1 MKNSIHSRFGK
12 TFGAMRR
19 HAEMLAAL
27 ALAAA
32 LFCPEASAKFPPRA
46 KQARSSPSGQRERA
60 ARTPRISEERA
71 DVMPTREGLR
81 LRLMADQGNVNI
93 LTVRPGAGKVQVSY
107 RVRIETDA
115 RTPHAKELLRRYVL
129 SVRSTSSGVQIAGEM
144 PKEALRDG
152 AASNAGADSPRIS
165 VAFEVSVPFHYS
177 LDVQTRAGDIE
188 TDDIN
193 GSVSLLTYGGNISAG
208 RIGASGTRTVSS
220 AAGGGD
226 KIEARLESKYGGH
239 IGVLD
244 VAGDLRAVTA
254 GGHISAGNI
263 SGDAVL
269 RSGGGHIRAGNIA
282 GKTEIETGGG
292 NISVQQ
298 AGGSVSVATTGG
310 QIDFGEASGS
320 VRAHTGGGGIRI
332 LHVAGPIQLETSD
345 GSICLT
351 RVQGA
356 VRAATGSGTIT
367 AWINPME
374 APAAAAPRPPA
385 APRVVRL
392 LGASQL
398 ESGQGDIVVFLPREL
413 AANIEATIEMA
424 ADHHIEADPSLPLKF
439 SSAGAGGPRGANTVR
454 AEGVLNGGGEWL
466 RLKTISG
473 NIRLQFFDADP
484 GLQQL
489 LVRQQKGR
497 LERQKLLLQQRLLR
511 MRRVIAQDQP
521 SDAREAQ
528 ADAPEAQSL
537 QIHQGDAPEVIPA
550 ESRLE
555 EWSHKLEVVL
565 WDSIRVDPQEL
576 QKRVVKVVQPAY
588 PELARHAGIEGTVR
602 LEIQVNKDGTVQV
615 RKALEGSPVLREAAA
630 SAVKQWRYHP
640 VLVDGKAVNAISTV
654 AFEFQLR

>member
-1 MKNSIHSRFGK
+1 MSSMLRGYCRNWCGKTRTITCASSALRRCASWGRENRTESPASGTTIRAMKNSIHGRFGK
-12 TFGAMRR
+12 TLGAMRR

-46 KQARSSPSGQRERA
+46 KQARSSPSGQREQA

-115 RTPHAKELLRRYVL
+115 RTPRAKELLRRYVL

-165 VAFEVSVPFHYS
+165 VAFEVSVPFQYS

-193 GSVSLLTYGGNISAG
+193 GSVSLLTYGGNIPAG
-208 RIGASGTRTVSS
+208 
-220 AAGGGD
+220 
-226 KIEARLESKYGGH
+226 H
-239 IGVLD
+239 
-244 VAGDLRAVTA
+244 
-254 GGHISAGNI
+254 
-263 SGDAVL
+263 
-269 RSGGGHIRAGNIA
+269 IA
-282 GKTEIETGGG
+282 GKAEIETGGG

-374 APAAAAPRPPA
+374 AAAPRPPA

-424 ADHHIEADPSLPLKF
+424 ADHHIEADPSLPLKI
-439 SSAGAGGPRGANTVR
+439 SYGRAGGPRGANTVR

-484 GLQQL
+484 ALQQL
-489 LVRQQKGR
+489 LVRQQRGR

-511 MRRVIAQDQP
+511 MRRVIAQEQP
-521 SDAREAQ
+521 ADAQASQ

-537 QIHQGDAPEVIPA
+537 QIRQRDAPEVIPA

-565 WDSIRVDPQEL
+565 WDSIRLAPEEL
-576 QKRVVKVVQPAY
+576 RKRVVTLVQPTY
-588 PELARHAGIEGTVR
+588 SEVARSPGIEGTLR
-602 LEIQVNKDGTVQV
+602 LEIVVSQDGKVQV

>member
-1 MKNSIHSRFGK
+1 
-12 TFGAMRR
+12 
-19 HAEMLAAL
+19 
-27 ALAAA
+27 
-32 LFCPEASAKFPPRA
+32 
-46 KQARSSPSGQRERA
+46 
-60 ARTPRISEERA
+60 
-71 DVMPTREGLR
+71 
-81 LRLMADQGNVNI
+81 
-93 LTVRPGAGKVQVSY
+93 
-107 RVRIETDA
+107 
-115 RTPHAKELLRRYVL
+115 
-129 SVRSTSSGVQIAGEM
+129 
-144 PKEALRDG
+144 
-152 AASNAGADSPRIS
+152 
-165 VAFEVSVPFHYS
+165 
-177 LDVQTRAGDIE
+177 
-188 TDDIN
+188 
-193 GSVSLLTYGGNISAG
+193 
-208 RIGASGTRTVSS
+208 
-220 AAGGGD
+220 
-226 KIEARLESKYGGH
+226 
-239 IGVLD
+239 
-244 VAGDLRAVTA
+244 
-254 GGHISAGNI
+254 
-263 SGDAVL
+263 
-269 RSGGGHIRAGNIA
+269 
-282 GKTEIETGGG
+282 
-292 NISVQQ
+292 VQQ

-374 APAAAAPRPPA
+374 APAAAPRPPA

-398 ESGQGDIVVFLPREL
+398 ESGQGDIVVFLPRDL
-413 AANIEATIEMA
+413 AVNIEATIEMA

-439 SSAGAGGPRGANTVR
+439 SYAGAGGPRGANTVR

-484 GLQQL
+484 ALQQL
-489 LVRQQKGR
+489 LVRQQRGR
-497 LERQKLLLQQRLLR
+497 LERQKLLLHQRLLR

-521 SDAREAQ
+521 SDAQQAQ
-528 ADAPEAQSL
+528 ADAPEAQSW
-537 QIHQGDAPEVIPA
+537 QVHQGDAPEAIPA

-565 WDSIRVDPQEL
+565 WDSIRLDPQEL
-576 QKRVVKVVQPAY
+576 QKRVVTVVQPTY

-654 AFEFQLR
+654 AFEFQIR

>member
-1 MKNSIHSRFGK
+1 
-12 TFGAMRR
+12 
-19 HAEMLAAL
+19 
-27 ALAAA
+27 
-32 LFCPEASAKFPPRA
+32 
-46 KQARSSPSGQRERA
+46 
-60 ARTPRISEERA
+60 
-71 DVMPTREGLR
+71 
-81 LRLMADQGNVNI
+81 
-93 LTVRPGAGKVQVSY
+93 
-107 RVRIETDA
+107 
-115 RTPHAKELLRRYVL
+115 
-129 SVRSTSSGVQIAGEM
+129 M
-144 PKEALRDG
+144 PKEAVRDG
-152 AASNAGADSPRIS
+152 AARNAGADSPRIS
-165 VAFEVSVPFHYS
+165 VAFEVSVPFQYS

-208 RIGASGTRTVSS
+208 HIGVSGTRTVSS
-220 AAGGGD
+220 AAGSGD

-282 GKTEIETGGG
+282 GKAEIETGGG

-374 APAAAAPRPPA
+374 AAAPRPPA

-392 LGASQL
+392 QGASQL

-413 AANIEATIEMA
+413 AVNIEATIEMA
-424 ADHHIEADPSLPLKF
+424 ADHHIEADPSLPLKI
-439 SSAGAGGPRGANTVR
+439 SYGIPGGPRGANPVL
-454 AEGVLNGGGEWL
+454 AEGVHNGGGEWL
-466 RLKTISG
+466 RLQTI
-473 NIRLQFFDADP
+473 P
-484 GLQQL
+484 
-489 LVRQQKGR
+489 
-497 LERQKLLLQQRLLR
+497 
-511 MRRVIAQDQP
+511 
-521 SDAREAQ
+521 
-528 ADAPEAQSL
+528 
-537 QIHQGDAPEVIPA
+537 
-550 ESRLE
+550 
-555 EWSHKLEVVL
+555 
-565 WDSIRVDPQEL
+565 
-576 QKRVVKVVQPAY
+576 
-588 PELARHAGIEGTVR
+588 
-602 LEIQVNKDGTVQV
+602 
-615 RKALEGSPVLREAAA
+615 
-630 SAVKQWRYHP
+630 
-640 VLVDGKAVNAISTV
+640 
-654 AFEFQLR
+654 

>member
-1 MKNSIHSRFGK
+1 MSSMLRGYCRNWCGKTRTITCAPSAVRRWASWGRENRTESRASGTTIRAMKNSIHSRFGK
-12 TFGAMRR
+12 TLGAMRR

-46 KQARSSPSGQRERA
+46 KQARSSPSGQREQA

-107 RVRIETDA
+107 KVRIETDA

-129 SVRSTSSGVQIAGEM
+129 SVRSTPSGVQIAGEM

-165 VAFEVSVPFHYS
+165 VAFEVSVPFQYN

-193 GSVSLLTYGGNISAG
+193 GSVSLLTY
-208 RIGASGTRTVSS
+208 
-220 AAGGGD
+220 
-226 KIEARLESKYGGH
+226 
-239 IGVLD
+239 
-244 VAGDLRAVTA
+244 
-254 GGHISAGNI
+254 
-263 SGDAVL
+263 
-269 RSGGGHIRAGNIA
+269 
-282 GKTEIETGGG
+282 GG

-367 AWINPME
+367 AWINPVE
-374 APAAAAPRPPA
+374 AASPRSPA

-392 LGASQL
+392 L
-398 ESGQGDIVVFLPREL
+398 
-413 AANIEATIEMA
+413 
-424 ADHHIEADPSLPLKF
+424 
-439 SSAGAGGPRGANTVR
+439 
-454 AEGVLNGGGEWL
+454 
-466 RLKTISG
+466 
-473 NIRLQFFDADP
+473 
-484 GLQQL
+484 
-489 LVRQQKGR
+489 
-497 LERQKLLLQQRLLR
+497 
-511 MRRVIAQDQP
+511 
-521 SDAREAQ
+521 
-528 ADAPEAQSL
+528 
-537 QIHQGDAPEVIPA
+537 
-550 ESRLE
+550 
-555 EWSHKLEVVL
+555 
-565 WDSIRVDPQEL
+565 
-576 QKRVVKVVQPAY
+576 
-588 PELARHAGIEGTVR
+588 
-602 LEIQVNKDGTVQV
+602 
-615 RKALEGSPVLREAAA
+615 
-630 SAVKQWRYHP
+630 
-640 VLVDGKAVNAISTV
+640 
-654 AFEFQLR
+654 